1 MIEAEKKLSE
11 LESKLNSRNK
21 RVVTDSISLLRNEYP
36 FKGAAGLLISLF
48 NTTNDLIIK
57 DLIRNFMNDI
67 KEPEVRF
74 EIVKEMMKNYKP
86 ETITMLVSSCWQSGL
101 DYSEFAVDLAEI
113 FIRGDYLTS
122 LECFTVIE
130 ESYPN
135 IPDLKRIE
143 IIRLLEENENKH
155 SDEKNSLLQALLN
168 VLR

>member
-11 LESKLNSRNK
+11 LESKLSSRNK
-21 RVVTDSISLLRNEYP
+21 RVVTDSILLLRNEYP

-57 DLIRNFMNDI
+57 DLILNFMNDI

-74 EIVKEMMKNYKP
+74 EIVKEMKKNYKP

-130 ESYPN
+130 ESYAN
-135 IPDLKRIE
+135 IPDSKRIE
-143 IIRLLEENENKH
+143 IIRLLEKNENKH
-155 SDEKNSLLQALLN
+155 SAEKNSLLQALLN